1 MNEKK
6 LTRLIGKNLK
16 KMTRNLAK
24 DKERCRREYIDWKD
38 DEFNMLDNKFIWGY
52 NVDPNKTPSFLSW
65 DDAYIYFDRKNKKYC
80 MIVDTTF
87 YTKQLEVDKSEE
99 AARAEID
106 RLFQIADAFR
116 DFLIENNLRQRA
128 DFYYFRD
135 NFLCA
140 DSLTELYTKFRIQI
154 EGYKWYRENNK
165 PQS

>member
-1 MNEKK
+1 MTDNKKIEKYISK
-6 LTRLIGKNLK
+6 ELRKVS
-16 KMTRNLAK
+16 RNLN
-24 DKERCRREYIDWKD
+24 KEKARCRRQYVDWED

-52 NVDPNKTPSFLSW
+52 NTDPTKTPSFLSW
-65 DDAYIYFDRKNKKYC
+65 DDAYIYFDRKSKKYC
-80 MIVDTTF
+80 MIVDTAF

-128 DFYYFRD
+128 DFYCFQD
-135 NFLCA
+135 SFLCA

-154 EGYKWYRENNK
+154 EGYKWYRQGEQK
-165 PQS
+165 